1 MAIAC
6 RKYIQ
11 DKITFV
17 NQKLYHQII
26 KLYQDGEDEFVI
38 ERLPFIIHHRAM
50 TKYIL
55 SIAHKEN
62 RITYYEDW
70 GNVIFKNTDYR
81 VLNGEIIRKLS
92 SIEFNLIS
100 DKFYK

>member
-1 MAIAC
+1 
-6 RKYIQ
+6 
-11 DKITFV
+11 
-17 NQKLYHQII
+17 
-26 KLYQDGEDEFVI
+26 
-38 ERLPFIIHHRAM
+38 M

-81 VLNGEIIRKLS
+81 VLNGEIVRKLS